1 MPRKIRQDES
11 TDERELDALGF
22 LTKIYR
28 KVDEIKE
35 NGNRTE
41 MSLQFLKEQI
51 DEKLPNLP
59 TKQDLELSIVKHRE
73 DCRTS
78 RQDEGNNGTG
88 KDKNILIK
96 VTGAIAALS
105 GTIYLLAKALI
116 SGG

>member
-1 MPRKIRQDES
+1 MSRKIRQDES
-11 TDERELDALGF
+11 TDERELDELGF

-59 TKQDLELSIVKHRE
+59 TKQDLELSIVRHRE
-73 DCRTS
+73 ECRAS
-78 RQDEGNNGTG
+78 RQDNGTG

>member
-11 TDERELDALGF
+11 TDERELDELGF

-41 MSLQFLKEQI
+41 MSLQFLKEQM
-51 DEKLPNLP
+51 DNRLPNLP
-59 TKQDLELSIVKHRE
+59 TKQDLELAIARHRE

-78 RQDEGNNGTG
+78 RQGDY
-88 KDKNILIK
+88 KDKNLLIK
-96 VTGAIAALS
+96 ITGAIAALS
-105 GTIYLLAKALI
+105 GTIYILAKALT
-116 SGG
+116 GG